1 MDAFSL
7 LEICI
12 SNENVNDRYF
22 QKLSQVGF
30 KEVRNKWE

>member
-12 SNENVNDRYF
+12 SNENANDRHP
-22 QKLSQVGF
+22 QKLSQVGL